1 MTFGEEHHVGG
12 RDLTEW
18 RTRVGQLLAA
28 YGTRL
33 AAVLGP
39 HVALV
44 VTLVVSAAL
53 VTTFTAASAEIY
65 EQVEDGDGVASF
77 DRPLLRAVA
86 AVRTP
91 GWNDLVTAY
100 TDLGGPVGMPVL
112 ATLAVLAMTLAWR
125 QWTPLVLMLAATA
138 GSLAMTV
145 VGKAVVGRTRPPSA
159 LAVPP
164 FEDSASFPSGH
175 SLNAVVVT
183 GVSRVPARAQA
194 ARRLGPRDDPRR
206 SRRPRHGAVP
216 RLPRAPLAHRR
227 PGRLDPGPG
236 LAAARR
242 RGAPAVPHGPAARTE
257 PGGRIRSPVL
267 A

>member
-33 AAVLGP
+33 ATALGP

-44 VTLVVSAAL
+44 VTLALSAVL
-53 VTTFTAASAEIY
+53 VTALTAASAEIY
-65 EQVEDGDGVASF
+65 EQVEDGDGVAGF
-77 DRPLLRAVA
+77 DRPLLQVIA
-86 AVRTP
+86 ALRTP
-91 GWNDLVTAY
+91 DWNGLVTAY

-112 ATLAVLAMTLAWR
+112 ATLAILAMTLAWR

-145 VGKAVVGRTRPPSA
+145 AGKAVVGRTRPPRG

-164 FEDSASFPSGH
+164 FENSASFPSGH
-175 SLNAVVVT
+175 SLNAVVVA
-183 GVSRVPARAQA
+183 GVLAYLLVREQHTAWARATTLAGAVLFAVTMGLSRVYLGHHWLTDVLVAWTLGLAWLLLVVVAHRLFLT
-194 ARRLGPRDDPRR
+194 ARRGRKPVGG
-206 SRRPRHGAVP
+206 SA
-216 RLPRAPLAHRR
+216 AP
-227 PGRLDPGPG
+227 
-236 LAAARR
+236 
-242 RGAPAVPHGPAARTE
+242 
-257 PGGRIRSPVL
+257 S
-267 A
+267 